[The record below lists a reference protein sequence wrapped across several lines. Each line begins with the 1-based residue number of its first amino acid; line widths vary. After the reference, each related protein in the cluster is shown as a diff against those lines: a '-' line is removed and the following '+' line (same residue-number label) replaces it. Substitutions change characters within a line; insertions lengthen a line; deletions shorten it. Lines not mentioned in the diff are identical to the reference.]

1 MANKYGPVMQLQ
13 IGEVPTVIISSPEA
27 AKEAIKTHEINF
39 VDRPCL
45 LVAKVM
51 FYNSKDIA
59 FAPYG
64 DYWRQM
70 KKVCVLELL
79 SAKRV
84 KSFRSIREEEVSNFI
99 RAIYSRAGSP
109 INLSK
114 MMFDLLNG
122 ITARASVGKKYKHQ
136 EAFLPIIEQVIE
148 AIGGTNIADVFP
160 SSKLLYMISRFRSRL
175 ERSHQD
181 ADEILENIIY
191 EHRVCREVA
200 KTDEESEAENLLDV
214 LLNLQN
220 HGDLG
225 FPLTTDSIKA
235 TILVSIYAS
244 QLMFYQEC

>member
-1 MANKYGPVMQLQ
+1 M
-13 IGEVPTVIISSPEA
+13 EA
-27 AKEAIKTHEINF
+27 
-39 VDRPCL
+39 
-45 LVAKVM
+45 M
-51 FYNSKDIA
+51 
-59 FAPYG
+59 
-64 DYWRQM
+64 
-70 KKVCVLELL
+70 
-79 SAKRV
+79 
-84 KSFRSIREEEVSNFI
+84 
-99 RAIYSRAGSP
+99 
-109 INLSK
+109 
-114 MMFDLLNG
+114 
-122 ITARASVGKKYKHQ
+122 
-136 EAFLPIIEQVIE
+136 
-148 AIGGTNIADVFP
+148 GGMNIADVFP